1 MNSPATV
8 SLYVVPARSEK
19 RDCTGAPSGS
29 TDSRAYSR
37 LLRSITG
44 SRGGAGSGVGGVGNV
59 GGVGG
64 AGWGPGVGCGLG
76 AVGGCG
82 SLRWYQLVSP
92 RPPARDS
99 EMCTWLRCRS
109 VTEHFFFDR
118 QPGLR

>member
-1 MNSPATV
+1 VNSPATV

-19 RDCTGAPSGS
+19 RDCRVSPSGC

-37 LLRSITG
+37 LARSITG
-44 SRGGAGSGVGGVGNV
+44 SSGGAGSGVGGSGGVGTGSGSGRV
-59 GGVGG
+59 GGV
-64 AGWGPGVGCGLG
+64 AGR
-76 AVGGCG
+76 G

-109 VTEHFFFDR
+109 DTEHFFFDL